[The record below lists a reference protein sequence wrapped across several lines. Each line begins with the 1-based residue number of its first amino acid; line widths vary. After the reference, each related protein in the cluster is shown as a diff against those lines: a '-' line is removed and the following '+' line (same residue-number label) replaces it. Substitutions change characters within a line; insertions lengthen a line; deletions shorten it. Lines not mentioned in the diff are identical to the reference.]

1 MSNLICLV
9 RDECHN
15 DKIRI
20 MALIILGKII
30 GYNHENMNDEE
41 NNIIINYENQLKEI
55 IELNL
60 LNKENINETLKKTFI
75 IILNM
80 INDE

>member
-1 MSNLICLV
+1 M
-9 RDECHN
+9 
-15 DKIRI
+15 
-20 MALIILGKII
+20 
-30 GYNHENMNDEE
+30 
-41 NNIIINYENQLKEI
+41 NYENQLKEI